1 MAMVMTQLRHRVAV
15 TGSTGFIGMHLLRGL
30 HAVGAE
36 IVAIAA
42 ADKHIERLDGLPF
55 PVEHSYRRRY
65 LQSRRCDSAGEG

>member
-1 MAMVMTQLRHRVAV
+1 MAMVMTLLRHRVAV

-42 ADKHIERLDGLPF
+42 TAQRSE
-55 PVEHSYRRRY
+55 
-65 LQSRRCDSAGEG
+65 